1 LPQRLENRHVLYA
14 VALVAAAAGWAAA
27 AYALSRTRVPGDL
40 RLEELDPRDYFT
52 GGQLREASDYERVVR
67 ALFVLQQVAVLA
79 VLAAYA
85 RWGVRFM
92 RESAAGRIGTG
103 MLLGMLGLAFVWLT
117 LLPFGLAELWWQR
130 RHEITKTNYGEW
142 IVGSWFGLGGEFL
155 FICLALVIVMGLAG
169 PLPRAWWIPGGAV
182 FVGLAL
188 LFAFVYP
195 YLGGGERLR
204 DPELVADARE
214 LAEEQGISPVPVEV
228 ADVGTE
234 TTAPN
239 AEAAGLGPS
248 RRIILW
254 DTLLDG
260 RFDDDEIRVVLAH
273 ELGHHSS
280 AHIWKSVGWYALFAF
295 PGAFAIALVTRRRG
309 GMHRPEAV
317 PLGLLVL
324 VVLSFLALPAENA
337 ISRHLEAE
345 ADWVA
350 LETTEDPDNARQLF
364 ERFSTTLLTEPD
376 PPDWAYVLMDTHP
389 ELIDRIAMIEAWE
402 EREARGD

>member
-1 LPQRLENRHVLYA
+1 LRRRLERRQL
-14 VALVAAAAGWAAA
+14 ALAAAAVVAAGVCALA
-27 AYALSRTRVPGDL
+27 ASALWRTRVPGDL
-40 RLEELDPRDYFT
+40 ALPDLDPRDYFT
-52 GGQLREASDYERVVR
+52 RTELREAGEYERVVQI
-67 ALFVLQQVAVLA
+67 LFVVQQVAILA

-85 RWGVRFM
+85 RWGGRFA

-103 MLLGMLGLAFVWLT
+103 MLLGMLGLALLWLT
-117 LLPFGLAELWWQR
+117 LLPFGLTELWWQR
-130 RHEITKTNYGEW
+130 RHDISRTGYSEW
-142 IVGSWFGLGGEFL
+142 IFGSWLGLGGEFL
-155 FICLALVIVMGLAG
+155 FICLALAIVMGLAR
-169 PLPRAWWIPGGAV
+169 PLPRWWWLPGGAV

-204 DPELVADARE
+204 DPELVADARQ
-214 LAEEQGISPVPVEV
+214 LAHEQGISPVPVEV

-239 AEAAGLGPS
+239 AEAAGLGAS

-260 RFDDDEIRVVLAH
+260 RFDDGEIRVVLAH
-273 ELGHHSS
+273 ELAHHSS
-280 AHIWKSVGWYALFAF
+280 AHVWKSVGWYALFAF
-295 PGAFAIALVTRRRG
+295 PGALVIALVTRRRG
-309 GMHRPEAV
+309 GMRRPEAV
-317 PLGLLVL
+317 PLGLFTL

-350 LETTEDPDNARQLF
+350 LETTEDPRDARELF
-364 ERFSTTLLTEPD
+364 ERFSTTLRTEPD
-376 PPDWAYVLMDTHP
+376 PPGWAYVFMDTHP
-389 ELIDRIAMIEAWE
+389 ELIDRIAMTEAWE
-402 EREARGD
+402 ERTARGR